1 MSAPHGE
8 PGRDLVP
15 FCDHLLHDETAVGE
29 SATAG
34 YEKSLVA
41 LEVHRV
47 GVAGGRSAEGTRQ
60 EIIRHSHAGLDS
72 RTFRVEAVKQ
82 LRKAIPVDVSFF
94 ATADPATLLF
104 TSAVRDDVLAR
115 ATPQFLE
122 HEFLRDN
129 PVKFVR
135 LARER
140 SPVDSLGM
148 ATGGELA
155 RSPRYQEILEPMD
168 LGDELRAALIVGSK
182 CWGFMCL
189 HRERSSPNFTPAE
202 AAFLA
207 KLTPHLAEG
216 LRTALLIGDARA
228 GPPAPESPGLL
239 LLGDDLSLA
248 AITPAA
254 EGWLAEVAQGDWRSS
269 LELPDAVY
277 AVAARL
283 LALERGGHTPSDLM
297 PRIRFRTASGR
308 WLVLHASR
316 LRAADAEGRIA
327 VIFEEARPSEIAP
340 LIVDAYS
347 LTKRE
352 GEITRLVL
360 RGLSTAEVS
369 RELHITPNTVRD
381 HFKSIFDKVGVR
393 SRRELVGQVFAQHY
407 QPRMVTGHEPDA
419 YGQFT

>member
-1 MSAPHGE
+1 MN
-8 PGRDLVP
+8 V
-15 FCDHLLHDETAVGE
+15 
-29 SATAG
+29 
-34 YEKSLVA
+34 
-41 LEVHRV
+41 
-47 GVAGGRSAEGTRQ
+47 RSAERVRQ
-60 EIIRHSHAGLDS
+60 EIVRLCHAGLDS
-72 RTFRVEAVKQ
+72 RTFRVESVRR
-82 LRKAIPVDVSFF
+82 LRRLIPVDASFF

-104 TSAVRDDVLAR
+104 TSAVVDDVLAQ
-115 ATPQFLE
+115 ATSQFVE
-122 HEFLRDN
+122 NEFLKDDS
-129 PVKFVR
+129 VKFVS
-135 LARER
+135 LARAS
-140 SPVDSLGM
+140 SPVDSLGV
-148 ATGGELA
+148 ATKGELV

-168 LGDELRAALIVGSK
+168 LGDELRAALVVGSK

-189 HRERSSPNFTPAE
+189 HRERSSSNFTPAE

-216 LRTALLIGDARA
+216 LRTTLLIGDARVA
-228 GPPAPESPGLL
+228 SPQPDGPGLL
-239 LLGDDLSLA
+239 LLADDLSLV

-254 EGWLAEVAQGDWRSS
+254 EAWLAEVAQYDWRGS

-283 LALERGGHTPSDLM
+283 LLLERGGGHAQPDLM
-297 PRIRFRTASGR
+297 PRTRLRTASGR

-340 LIVDAYS
+340 LIVDAYG

-369 RELHITPNTVRD
+369 GELHITPNTVRD
-381 HFKSIFDKVGVR
+381 HFKSIFDKIGVR
-393 SRRELVGQVFAQHY
+393 SRRELVGQVFAQQY
-407 QPRMVTGHEPDA
+407 QPRMATGQEPDA
-419 YGQFT
+419 DGWFT

>member
-1 MSAPHGE
+1 MN
-8 PGRDLVP
+8 
-15 FCDHLLHDETAVGE
+15 
-29 SATAG
+29 
-34 YEKSLVA
+34 
-41 LEVHRV
+41 
-47 GVAGGRSAEGTRQ
+47 GGSSAERIRQ
-60 EIIRHSHAGLDS
+60 EIVRLSHAGLDS
-72 RTFRVEAVKQ
+72 RTFRVEAIRR
-82 LRKAIPVDVSFF
+82 LRRLIPIDVSFF

-104 TSAVRDDVLAR
+104 TSAVRDDILAR

-122 HEFLRDN
+122 HEFLKDD

-135 LARER
+135 LARGS

-148 ATGGELA
+148 ATKGELA
-155 RSPRYQEILEPMD
+155 GSPRYQEILAPMD

-202 AAFLA
+202 AALLA
-207 KLTPHLAEG
+207 KLTPHMAEG
-216 LRTALLIGDARA
+216 LRTALLIGDGQATSL
-228 GPPAPESPGLL
+228 PPDEPGLL

-254 EGWLAEVAQGDWRSS
+254 EGWLAEVAESDWPSS
-269 LELPDAVY
+269 SELPGTIY

-283 LALERGGHTPSDLM
+283 LALERGGSHALPDLM
-297 PRIRFRTASGR
+297 PRARLRTASGR

-316 LRAADAEGRIA
+316 LRAAETEGQIA

-340 LIVDAYS
+340 LIVDAYG

-352 GEITRLVL
+352 GEVTRMVL

-369 RELHITPNTVRD
+369 KELHITANTVRD
-381 HFKSIFDKVGVR
+381 HFKAIFDKVGVR
-393 SRRELVGQVFAQHY
+393 SRRELVGQVFAQQY
-407 QPRMVTGHEPDA
+407 QPRMAAGHNLDVEGWFA
-419 YGQFT
+419 